1 MEVHNRPIYRRAA
14 VVLVLFLLHG
24 SLVLVFLG
32 ERPDYRGS
40 PGVPEVPTTL
50 FFLNSQPRFPPP
62 PPDTPRLPH
71 RPPKDLRQQLPPKAA
86 IPSTAT
92 STPTEHQGPAA
103 APTVDWLAEAHRAAS
118 EIAGLGEPGPA
129 AESPSSPNAPKPWN
143 SPLLEF
149 TGHGLQVRI
158 PVEIPGNIIDHCF
171 GNMDLGHNRF
181 ADTDL
186 AHNQT
191 GNWELYQLKCALR
204 KQPARSD
211 LFDSLRQAPQ
221 PPK

>member
-1 MEVHNRPIYRRAA
+1 
-14 VVLVLFLLHG
+14 
-24 SLVLVFLG
+24 
-32 ERPDYRGS
+32 
-40 PGVPEVPTTL
+40 
-50 FFLNSQPRFPPP
+50 
-62 PPDTPRLPH
+62 
-71 RPPKDLRQQLPPKAA
+71 
-86 IPSTAT
+86 
-92 STPTEHQGPAA
+92 
-103 APTVDWLAEAHRAAS
+103 
-118 EIAGLGEPGPA
+118 
-129 AESPSSPNAPKPWN
+129 
-143 SPLLEF
+143 LEF